1 MKRNVIL
8 IVLMLAFTLGIAGKV
23 ITLPGLNRP
32 AEISIDKDHIYIT
45 DKEKIHIFA
54 LKDYQLVKSFGDRG
68 EGPKEFKFQIS
79 IEINTQTDNIIVE
92 SKDKLSFFTKK
103 GQFIKEIRLIGAGGC
118 RPLANGFVATSRAFI
133 QNSRY
138 MTLNFFNEKLEKTG
152 DKEIYKSIIQPRG
165 KKIRF
170 LSTAWNYITSKD
182 KVFISAKKDFVVDV
196 VDKTGE
202 TLFSITR
209 DYERI
214 KIDSSYENNFFA
226 WVKKNRPPQLYE
238 GMKRWFEFPDY
249 LPAIFDIVIDKDI
262 LYVIT
267 YKRKKEMNEV
277 LLYTTAGKFIK
288 TLDIPLYK
296 DHPIDPLPYT
306 IHDGKIFQL
315 IDNAET
321 EEWELRVTPIK

>member
-8 IVLMLAFTLGIAGKV
+8 IVLMLAFTPGLTGKV

-45 DKEKIHIFA
+45 DKEKIHIFT
-54 LKDYQLVKSFGDRG
+54 LKDYQLVKSFGNRG
-68 EGPKEFKFQIS
+68 EGPREFKFQIS
-79 IEINTQTDNIIVE
+79 IDINTQTDNIIIE

-103 GQFIKEIRLIGAGGC
+103 GQFIKEIRLIGIGGC
-118 RPLANGFVATSRAFI
+118 RPLGNGFVGTSRAFI
-133 QNSRY
+133 ENSRY
-138 MTLNFFNEKLEKTG
+138 SILNFFNEKLEKTG
-152 DKEIYKSIIQPRG
+152 ERYNSIVQPRG
-165 KKIRF
+165 KKIQF
-170 LSTAWNYITSKD
+170 LSTTWKYITAKD

-196 VDKTGE
+196 VDKTGK

-214 KIDSSYENNFFA
+214 KIDRSFENNFFA

-238 GMKRWFEFPDY
+238 RMKRMFEFPDY
-249 LPAIFDIVIDKDI
+249 LPAIYDIFIDKDI

-277 LLYTTAGKFIK
+277 FLYTTTGKFIK

-321 EEWELRVTPIK
+321 EEWELHITPIK

>member
-23 ITLPGLNRP
+23 ITLLGLNRP

-79 IEINTQTDNIIVE
+79 IDINTQTDNIIVE

-103 GQFIKEIRLIGAGGC
+103 GQFIKEIRLTGAGGC
-118 RPLANGFVATSRAFI
+118 RPLGNGFVATSRAFI
-133 QNSRY
+133 ENSRY

-152 DKEIYKSIIQPRG
+152 DKEIYKSIIQPKG
-165 KKIRF
+165 KKIQF
-170 LSTAWNYITSKD
+170 LSTAWNYITTKD

-196 VDKTGE
+196 VDKTGK

-214 KIDSSYENNFFA
+214 KIDSSFVNDFFA

-238 GMKRWFEFPDY
+238 GMKRMFEFPDY
-249 LPAIFDIVIDKDI
+249 LAAIYDIVIDKDI
-262 LYVIT
+262 LYIIT

-277 LLYTTAGKFIK
+277 FLYTTAGKFIK

>member
-8 IVLMLAFTLGIAGKV
+8 IVLMLASTLGTIGEV
-23 ITLPGLNRP
+23 ITLPGLHKP
-32 AEISIDKDHIYIT
+32 AEISIDNDHIYIT

-54 LKDYQLVKSFGDRG
+54 LKDYKLVKSFGNKG
-68 EGPKEFKFQIS
+68 EGPQEFKFQIG

-92 SKDKLSFFTKK
+92 STDKLSFFTKK
-103 GQFIKEIRLIGAGGC
+103 GQFIREIRLITRAGKF
-118 RPLANGFVATSRAFI
+118 RPLGKGFVGTSGGI
-133 QNSRY
+133 SENSRY
-138 MTLNFFNEKLEKTG
+138 STLNFFNEKLEKTA
-152 DKEIYKSIIQPRG
+152 KIYKAIIQPRG
-165 KKIRF
+165 KKIQF
-170 LSTAWNYITSKD
+170 LSTTWNYITTKD
-182 KVFISAKKDFVVDV
+182 KVFICTKKDFVVDV
-196 VDKTGE
+196 VDKTGK

-209 DYERI
+209 DYKRI
-214 KIDSSYENNFFA
+214 KIDRSFENNFFA

-238 GMKRWFEFPDY
+238 RMKRMFEFPDTI
-249 LPAIFDIVIDKDI
+249 PAIYDIFIDNDI

-277 LLYTTAGKFIK
+277 FLYTTMGKFIK
-288 TLDIPLYK
+288 TLNIPLYK

-321 EEWELRVTPIK
+321 EEWELRITPIK

>member
-1 MKRNVIL
+1 MKRNVVL
-8 IVLMLAFTLGIAGKV
+8 VVLMLAFTPGITGKV
-23 ITLPGLNRP
+23 ITLMGLNRP
-32 AEISIDKDHIYIT
+32 AEISIDKEQIYIA
-45 DKEKIHIFA
+45 DKEKVHIFA
-54 LKDYQLVKSFGDRG
+54 LKDYQWVKSFGNKG

-79 IEINTQTDNIIVE
+79 IDINTQTDNIIVE
-92 SKDKLSFFTKK
+92 SQDKLSFFTKK

-118 RPLANGFVATSRAFI
+118 RPLGNGFVATSRAFI

-138 MTLNFFNEKLEKTG
+138 STLNFFNEKLEKTG
-152 DKEIYKSIIQPRG
+152 EIYKSIVQPRG
-165 KKIRF
+165 KKIQF
-170 LSTAWNYITSKD
+170 LSTAWNYITTKD

-196 VDKTGE
+196 VDKTGK

-214 KIDSSYENNFFA
+214 KIDSSYVNNFFA

-238 GMKRWFEFPDY
+238 GMKRLFEFPDY
-249 LPAIFDIVIDKDI
+249 LPAIFDIIIDKDI

-277 LLYTTAGKFIK
+277 FLYTTAGKFLK
-288 TLDIPLYK
+288 TLVIPLYK

-321 EEWELRVTPIK
+321 EEWELRVTPIKN

>member
-8 IVLMLAFTLGIAGKV
+8 IVFILAVTLGLTGKI

-32 AEISIDKDHIYIT
+32 AEISIDKEQIYIA
-45 DKEKIHIFA
+45 DKEKVHIFT
-54 LKDYQLVKSFGDRG
+54 LKDYQWVKSFGDKG

-79 IEINTQTDNIIVE
+79 IDINTQTDNIIVE
-92 SKDKLSFFTKK
+92 SQDKLSFFTKK
-103 GQFIKEIRLIGAGGC
+103 GQFIKEIRLIGVGGC
-118 RPLANGFVATSRAFI
+118 RPLGNGFVATSRTFI

-138 MTLNFFNEKLEKTG
+138 STLNFLNEKLEKTG
-152 DKEIYKSIIQPRG
+152 EIYKSIIQPRG

-170 LSTAWNYITSKD
+170 LSRAWKYITSKD

-196 VDKTGE
+196 VDQTGK

-214 KIDSSYENNFFA
+214 KIDSSYVNNFFA

-238 GMKRWFEFPDY
+238 GMKRLFEFPDY
-249 LPAIFDIVIDKDI
+249 LPAIFDIIIDKDI
-262 LYVIT
+262 LYIIT

-277 LLYTTAGKFIK
+277 FLYTTAGKFIK

-321 EEWELRVTPIK
+321 EEWELRITPIKN